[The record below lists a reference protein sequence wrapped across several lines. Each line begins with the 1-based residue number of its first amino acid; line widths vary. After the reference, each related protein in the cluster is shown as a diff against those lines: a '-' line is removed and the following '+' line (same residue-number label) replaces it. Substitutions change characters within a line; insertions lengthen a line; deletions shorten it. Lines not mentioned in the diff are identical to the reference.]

1 MIPITIVTG
10 FLGSGKTSLIAHLLD
25 STAGRRIGV
34 LVNDLAQESV
44 DTAFLNGGEHIE
56 TSDTELLRA
65 IPGGRVGAG
74 RRDALITGITSL
86 LDLDDPVEAI
96 VVETS
101 GSSPVLELQDALTRD
116 ASFAGRAVLDS
127 VITMVDTSTYLEFR
141 RDPQLQPLLTDQ
153 LAAADLV
160 VLNKFDRAG
169 YWRRRSTRKSVAKI
183 NDHAA
188 IGTAEFGRL
197 PVDEVIGTGRRA
209 GFLERTG
216 TVSPG
221 SARLGNA
228 TNPNFRPLVARI
240 LKDTRPFHPERLDA
254 WLNGE
259 WPGVIRVKGFAWL
272 ATDMDHVY
280 VIDVAG
286 PQREIGLEGT
296 WYAALPEEERP
307 DEKKIVDAIENGPF
321 GDRRQTITVIGV
333 PDAVERELRNLRAC
347 MLSGPE
353 LDRGPRGWRNIA
365 DPIRARFTDDEAR
378 AEAER
383 AGDTEAASAVDT
395 IDAGTTG

>member
-25 STAGRRIGV
+25 ATAGRRIGV
-34 LVNDLAQESV
+34 LINDLAQESV

-56 TSDTELLRA
+56 LRNTALLRA
-65 IPGGRVGAG
+65 IPGGRIGAG
-74 RRDALITGITSL
+74 RRDALITEIISL

-96 VVETS
+96 IVETS
-101 GSSPVLELQDALTRD
+101 GSSPVLELQDALIRD
-116 ASFAGRAVLDS
+116 AALAGRAVLDS
-127 VITMVDTSTYLEFR
+127 VITMVDTSTYIDFH
-141 RDPQLQPLLTDQ
+141 RDPQLEPLLTDQ
-153 LAAADLV
+153 LAAADLI

-169 YWRRRSTRKSVAKI
+169 YWRRRSTRKGVAKI

-188 IGTAEFGRL
+188 IGTSEFGRL

-216 TVSPG
+216 TVSRERGLLG
-221 SARLGNA
+221 SA
-228 TNPNFRPLVARI
+228 TNPNFHPLVARI
-240 LKDTRPFHPERLDA
+240 LKDTRPFHPERFDR

-259 WPGVIRVKGFAWL
+259 WPGVIRIKGFAWL

-286 PQREIGLEGT
+286 PQREIGMEGT

-307 DEKKIVDAIENGPF
+307 QDEQIVDAIRSGPY

-353 LDRGPRGWRNIA
+353 LDRGPRGWRNLA
-365 DPIRARFTDDEAR
+365 DPIRTRFNE
-378 AEAER
+378 
-383 AGDTEAASAVDT
+383 TEAAAESGEAGSAVIDETDET
-395 IDAGTTG
+395 IHSR